1 MVGIVTK
8 GPPEFEASACLSI
21 LASGFGFG
29 VSPER
34 FFELISSQ
42 DASEPLGDRM
52 SSAWCQQFPLGSC
65 SHLSSES
72 LWSNDIYAVVID
84 PQSGQPFVLADCSG
98 STLSLRNSA
107 GRISVDR
114 DELSV
119 WQFLSFGTGRERD
132 EKRID
137 EDAFSWFRA
146 AFSAHRSVFRD
157 VVVASA
163 LVSALALCA
172 AIYTMQVY
180 DRVVPTGSYPT
191 LLVLTVGVILGL
203 FFEASGRQVKSV
215 LINRSAEILDREIGQ
230 IFFDRI
236 LRMRL
241 DQRPDSVGTLS
252 SELKGFEVV
261 RAYMTSSFLFL
272 FADLPFA
279 LMFLIIIFWLGG
291 SIALVPLALLLV
303 SVGAGWFLQG
313 SVERNAKKSAEETH
327 RRNGLLVEAIEGAES
342 LKATGAGSTISRR
355 WRHLSAAVC
364 SSDREIKA
372 TTALATNV
380 SQVLQQL
387 SYVGIVAVGSFLVSE
402 GALSLGSLIAC
413 SILGGKSLGP
423 IAHLPQIL
431 TQAKQARFAL
441 AGLDRLSS
449 VPVDSGDGD
458 LAQNPESVIGNLG
471 LEAVTFGYNHGS
483 ELLSVPSLTIKAGER
498 VAVLGPTG
506 SGKTSLL
513 RIMSGIY
520 RPTGGRTF
528 LDNYDM
534 THLLST
540 YLRGRVRYVPQDIK
554 LFSGTLRDNLR
565 LGLPMVSDD
574 ELMVASE
581 RSGLIRSIMSHPDG
595 LDLPIT
601 ESGSGLSGGQRQL
614 VALTRVLLGEPSI
627 ILLDEP
633 TSGMD
638 RATERQVLDAIFHGT
653 GSDTTIV
660 IVTHK
665 TSVLEYVD
673 RVVILDNGKIVCDGP
688 RVEVVRQ
695 LTRSVDGS

>member
-1 MVGIVTK
+1 M
-8 GPPEFEASACLSI
+8 
-21 LASGFGFG
+21 
-29 VSPER
+29 
-34 FFELISSQ
+34 
-42 DASEPLGDRM
+42 
-52 SSAWCQQFPLGSC
+52 
-65 SHLSSES
+65 
-72 LWSNDIYAVVID
+72 
-84 PQSGQPFVLADCSG
+84 
-98 STLSLRNSA
+98 
-107 GRISVDR
+107 
-114 DELSV
+114 
-119 WQFLSFGTGRERD
+119 
-132 EKRID
+132 
-137 EDAFSWFRA
+137 
-146 AFSAHRSVFRD
+146 
-157 VVVASA
+157 ASA

-180 DRVVPTGSYPT
+180 DRVVPTGSFPT
-191 LLVLTVGVILGL
+191 LFVLTVGVILGL
-203 FFEASGRQVKSV
+203 VLEAAGRQVKSV
-215 LINRSAEILDREIGQ
+215 LINRSAEVLDREIGQ

-272 FADLPFA
+272 FADLPFS
-279 LMFLIIIFWLGG
+279 LLFLLIIFWLGG
-291 SIALVPLALLLV
+291 SIALVPLTLLLI
-303 SVGAGWFLQG
+303 SVFAGWLLQG
-313 SVERNAKKSAEETH
+313 SVERSAKRSAEEAH

-342 LKATGAGSTISRR
+342 LKAAGAGSTISRR
-355 WRHLSAAVC
+355 WRALSAAVC

-402 GALSLGSLIAC
+402 GTLTLGSLIAC

-423 IAHLPQIL
+423 IAQLPQVL

-449 VPVDSGDGD
+449 VPADSDDGD
-458 LAQNPESVIGNLG
+458 FAQIPESVVGKLG
-471 LEAVTFGYNHGS
+471 LEAVTFGYDQGS
-483 ELLSVPSLTIKAGER
+483 ELLTVPSLTIGPGER

-520 RPTGGRTF
+520 RPTSGRVF

-540 YLRGRVRYVPQDIK
+540 HLRGRVRYVPQDIK
-554 LFSGTLRDNLR
+554 LFSGTLRDNLK

-581 RSGLIRSIMSHPDG
+581 QSGLIRSIMGHPSG

-601 ESGSGLSGGQRQL
+601 ESGSGLSGGQRHL
-614 VALTRVLLGEPSI
+614 VALTRVLLGGPSVV
-627 ILLDEP
+627 LLDEP

-638 RATERQVLDAIFHGT
+638 RATERQVMDAIFRET
-653 GSDTTIV
+653 GPDTTIV
-660 IVTHK
+660 VVTHK

-673 RVVILDNGKIVCDGP
+673 RVVILDQGRVVCDGP
-688 RVEVVRQ
+688 RAGRPAADQEARGRWVIWSYSGFFVGRV
-695 LTRSVDGS
+695 LTRGLVNC